1 MKNLTMCATI
11 FTLVGCAPPLED
23 ELNVTR
29 HQELTSTHIFSHA
42 PGLSGSGFWQ
52 AESIVVDSSGNS
64 YVLGDFSDNSSL
76 SFGCTGS
83 LTNPQYSQRDIFL
96 VKFDDDGDCV
106 WQISLGDNASSQ
118 ITESTS
124 YTAADLSITPND
136 TVVVALNQYFIPFGP
151 GDYARTMGFFEYDG
165 SATLVWSDVFTA
177 FADTNKNVVAIASGD
192 DDALV
197 AVGWHEADFPFAGS
211 SLPDPAINSYSDDV
225 YVLRWGPR
233 SGSSRTQSWAESFG
247 GLGSNQPA
255 DVAIDQDN
263 GDIAI
268 VGNYDDEHTDLDSNA
283 GNSTDTN
290 AIFIQTLES
299 DGTPIASLTSNM
311 ASGEYGVATAT
322 AFDTDSEIY
331 LAGYFDGV
339 IVRSGGLDPFFLGG
353 NEISSLNE
361 DWMVVKYDSSTLTSV
376 AGSQGSE
383 LDDYNDRI
391 NAISVP
397 FNNSL
402 AIAGE
407 ACLVAEC
414 VPSGFAHYLPGS
426 LSPPNDY
433 IDYVI
438 TYASENFRFNDI
450 SAKLGSGVFKTY
462 LVGQAKGTNI
472 DLGGG
477 NLPGGHDLVACYDVN

>member
-1 MKNLTMCATI
+1 M
-11 FTLVGCAPPLED
+11 
-23 ELNVTR
+23 TR
-29 HQELTSTHIFSHA
+29 HQELSSTHIFSHA

-83 LTNPQYSQRDIFL
+83 LSNPQYSQRDIFL

-165 SATLVWSDVFTA
+165 SANLVWSDVFTA

-192 DDALV
+192 
-197 AVGWHEADFPFAGS
+197 
-211 SLPDPAINSYSDDV
+211 DDV

-299 DGTPIASLTSNM
+299 DGTPITSLTSNM

-322 AFDTDSEIY
+322 AFDTDSELY
-331 LAGYFDGV
+331 LAGYFEGE
-339 IVRSGGLDPFFLGG
+339 IIRNSGLAPTFFT
-353 NEISSLNE
+353 SSLTSNVQ
-361 DWMVVKYDSSTLTSV
+361 DGLLIRYDSASLSSVSISGHSNDSSTREEIL
-376 AGSQGSE
+376 G
-383 LDDYNDRI
+383 
-391 NAISVP
+391 ISAP
-397 FNNSL
+397 FNNVVVVS
-402 AIAGE
+402 GE
-407 ACLVAEC
+407 TCSVVEC
-414 VPSGFAHYLPGS
+414 VPSGFTHEFTGSYTKPTSYLIEYS
-426 LSPPNDY
+426 
-433 IDYVI
+433 
-438 TYASENFRFNDI
+438 SENYRFNDVF
-450 SAKLGSGVFKTY
+450 STYGSSFLIYV
-462 LVGQAKGTNI
+462 VGQARGINI
-472 DLGGG
+472 DLGGDV
-477 NLPGGHDLVACYDVN
+477 LTGGHDLVAAYEITPDDD